1 MSKKLFNKLDLFL
14 EKEPEDNELVDYVSE
29 LVMSNDPTN
38 KTIATRYSNIK
49 KYLRENYIGISED
62 TLKKLKPDDKIIQ
75 SIINSDAE
83 KKNNKKNIHFDKD
96 DVTKILELRDSS
108 NVYDKGIYLQ
118 FISGRRINEIFD
130 DDIRLTM
137 LKNAPHKIRFSSL
150 SKKTNDKP
158 YVIQLIPDI
167 TAKEYRDEI
176 NKLRKIVS
184 GISLN
189 DYNKRVNKRLK
200 EKIGKEFT
208 SHNLRGMYGVYL
220 FNNHNLEDQNINGF
234 ISKVLNHDSTDASL
248 HYSNYI
254 YNDN

>member
-254 YNDN
+254 YNNN

>member
-96 DVTKILELRDSS
+96 DETKILELRDSS

-254 YNDN
+254 YNNN

>member
-14 EKEPEDNELVDYVSE
+14 EQEPEDKELVDYVSE

-137 LKNAPHKIRFSSL
+137 LKNAPHKIKFSSL

-176 NKLRKIVS
+176 YKLRKIVS

-189 DYNKRVNKRLK
+189 DYNKRVNKRIK

-234 ISKVLNHDSTDASL
+234 ISKVLNHDSSDASL

-254 YNDN
+254 YNNN

>member
-14 EKEPEDNELVDYVSE
+14 EQEPEDKELVDYVSE

-137 LKNAPHKIRFSSL
+137 LKNAPHKIKFSSL

-189 DYNKRVNKRLK
+189 DYNKRINKRLK

-234 ISKVLNHDSTDASL
+234 ISKVLNHDSSDASL

-254 YNDN
+254 YNEN

>member
-1 MSKKLFNKLDLFL
+1 MSKKSFNKLDAFL
-14 EKEPEDNELVDYVSE
+14 ETEPDDKNLMDFVSE
-29 LVMSNDPTN
+29 LVLSNDPTY

-75 SIINSDAE
+75 SIIESDAE
-83 KKNNKKNIHFDKD
+83 KKNNKKNIHFNKNHVNDL
-96 DVTKILELRDSS
+96 LELKNST

-130 DDIRLTM
+130 EDIKLTM
-137 LKNAPHKIRFSSL
+137 LKNAPYKVKFSSL
-150 SKKTNDKP
+150 SKKSNDKP
-158 YVIQLIPDI
+158 YVIQLVPDI
-167 TAKEYRDEI
+167 TARQFRDEVY
-176 NKLRKIVS
+176 KLRKIVN

-189 DYNKRVNKRLK
+189 DWNKRVNKRIKDKL
-200 EKIGKEFT
+200 GKDFT

-220 FNNHNLEDQNINGF
+220 FNAHNEEDQNINGF
-234 ISKVLNHDSTDASL
+234 ISKVLNHDSSDASL

-254 YNDN
+254 YKE

>member
-14 EKEPEDNELVDYVSE
+14 EQEPEDKELVDYVSE

-137 LKNAPHKIRFSSL
+137 LKNAPHKIKFSSL

-176 NKLRKIVS
+176 YKLRKIVS

-189 DYNKRVNKRLK
+189 DYNKRVNKRIK

-234 ISKVLNHDSTDASL
+234 ISKVLNHDSSDASL

-254 YNDN
+254 YNEN